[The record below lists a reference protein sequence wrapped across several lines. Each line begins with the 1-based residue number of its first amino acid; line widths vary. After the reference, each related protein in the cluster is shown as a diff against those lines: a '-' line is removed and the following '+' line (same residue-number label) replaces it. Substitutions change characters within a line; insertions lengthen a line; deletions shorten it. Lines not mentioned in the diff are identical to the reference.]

1 MLVGLPGA
9 GKSTLAAALTHR
21 LPELWVLNKD
31 LVRSALFEPC
41 DYSAA
46 ERSIAFSAM
55 LDAATYHLGRG
66 RVVALDGVAFP
77 RPGEEDAVA
86 AVAAEADAFV
96 ATIVCDVPVE
106 VAVARADADAARLL
120 FDEIGPAGRSACG
133 ADRKGA
139 SVSGTHRAAN
149 RDGAA
154 VRRVAAEMLEPSG
167 AYLTVDTTRPIDE
180 AADLA
185 LGYIEDA
192 AQ

>member
-1 MLVGLPGA
+1 MLVGLPGS
-9 GKSTLAAALTHR
+9 GKSTLAAALQQRIPDTR
-21 LPELWVLNKD
+21 VLNKD

-46 ERSIAFSAM
+46 ERTIAFSAM
-55 LDAATYHLGRG
+55 LDAARYHLGRG
-66 RVVALDGVAFP
+66 RFVVLDGLAFP

-86 AVAAEADAFV
+86 AVVSDTGAFL
-96 ATIVCDVPVE
+96 ATIVCDVPIE
-106 VAVARADADAARLL
+106 VAVARADADSVAARLL
-120 FDEIGPAGRSACG
+120 FDEIGPADRSACG

-139 SVSGTHRAAN
+139 SGTHRAAN

-154 VRRVAAEMLEPSG
+154 VRRAAAEMQEPSG

-180 AADLA
+180 AAALA
-185 LGYIEDA
+185 LGYIEEM

>member
-9 GKSTLAAALTHR
+9 GKSTLAAALSQR
-21 LPELWVLNKD
+21 IPDARVLNKD

-46 ERSIAFSAM
+46 ERTIAFLSM
-55 LDAATYHLGRG
+55 LDAARYHLGRG

-86 AVAAEADAFV
+86 AVAADTGAFV
-96 ATIVCDVPVE
+96 ATIVCDVPLE
-106 VAVARADADAARLL
+106 VAVARADADAVA
-120 FDEIGPAGRSACG
+120 
-133 ADRKGA
+133 
-139 SVSGTHRAAN
+139 GTHRAAN

-154 VRRVAAEMLEPSG
+154 VRRSAAEMREPSG
-167 AYLTVDTTRPIDE
+167 SYLTLDTDASIDE
-180 AADLA
+180 IAGLA
-185 LGYIEDA
+185 LSYIEDA